1 MKRSTKAGL
10 VLGVVFGLA
19 LGVGAYT
26 FIYAKGGSYLTN
38 DPKAC
43 VNCHIMQDQYDG
55 WLKSSHRSVATCN
68 DCHAPADFI
77 GKYSTKAQNGFWHSF
92 YFTTGRYPNPITI
105 TPRDRQIT
113 ERACRSC
120 HAELT
125 AAITPGAHVT
135 GAARGTWRTSDG
147 RTEAAAGAATE
158 VEDRS
163 ASCVRCHATVGHWVR

>member
-92 YFTTGRYPNPITI
+92 YFTTGNYPDPI
-105 TPRDRQIT
+105 QIT
-113 ERACRSC
+113 ERNKKIANDACRKC
-120 HAELT
+120 HAEIAT
-125 AAITPGAHVT
+125 MIEGPATKHKATDN
-135 GAARGTWRTSDG
+135 TSCI
-147 RTEAAAGAATE
+147 
-158 VEDRS
+158 
-163 ASCVRCHATVGHWVR
+163 SCHRNVGHLH